1 MAVQLGPVTLDHLT
15 DVRVRDRA
23 RVARHAVPA
32 LAGDLVQQLGRSSV
46 ELSLTGS
53 FFGPDAATQLAALRE
68 AFRSEQQLD
77 LLADSAADGYV
88 ANVVLTSLDVSQQAG
103 HVDRFDYR
111 IELVEYVRPP
121 APAPLDALQGIDQGL
136 AQEAAGYI
144 DDVQDGLAQVSQL
157 VALTQIA
164 GFGDPTAKAPAMVT
178 NYEEAGGGS
187 TEPATAIRD
196 LLSSEG

>member
-1 MAVQLGPVTLDHLT
+1 MAVQLGPVSLDHLT

-32 LAGDLVQQLGRSSV
+32 LNGDLIQQLGRSSV
-46 ELSLTGS
+46 ELCLTGS

-77 LLADSAADGYV
+77 LLADAAADGYV
-88 ANVVLTSLDVSQQAG
+88 ANVVVTGLDVTQQAG

-111 IELVEYVRPP
+111 IQLVEYVRPP
-121 APAPLDALQGIDQGL
+121 APTSLDALQGVDAGL
-136 AQEAAGYI
+136 AGEAAGYL
-144 DDVQDGLAQVSQL
+144 DDVQDGLAQVAQL
-157 VALTQIA
+157 TALTQIA
-164 GFGDPTAKAPAMVT
+164 GFGDPTAKAPAMLT
-178 NYEEAGGGS
+178 GYQEAGGGR

-196 LLSSEG
+196 LLSSGG